1 MEKRE
6 KSEDE
11 YMEEMKRKLDKEL
24 QELERRER
32 FQKEKD
38 ALRAPL

>member
-1 MEKRE
+1 
-6 KSEDE
+6 
-11 YMEEMKRKLDKEL
+11 MEEMKRKLDKEL

-32 FQKEKD
+32 LQREKD